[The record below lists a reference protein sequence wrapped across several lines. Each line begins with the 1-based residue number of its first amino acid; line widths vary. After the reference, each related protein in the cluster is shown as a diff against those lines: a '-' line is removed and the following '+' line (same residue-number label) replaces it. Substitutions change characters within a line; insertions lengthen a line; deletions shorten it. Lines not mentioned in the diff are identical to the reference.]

1 MPHGEWTMT
10 GTNRAPGNRCFWC
23 DRPLGNRYHKT
34 YIFEVAKARSP
45 NRFQHRHGKLVGFGH
60 YVCPDCEPPEPDGAR
75 VD

>member
-34 YIFEVAKARSP
+34 YNQFK
-45 NRFQHRHGKLVGFGH
+45 HRHGKLVGFGLCD
-60 YVCPDCEPPEPDGAR
+60 CPDCDPPEPDGAE
-75 VD
+75 VG